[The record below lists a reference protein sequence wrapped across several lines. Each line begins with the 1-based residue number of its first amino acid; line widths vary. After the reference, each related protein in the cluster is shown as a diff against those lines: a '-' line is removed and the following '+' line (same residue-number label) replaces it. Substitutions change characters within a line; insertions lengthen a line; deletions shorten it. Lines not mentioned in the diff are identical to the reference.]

1 MLYTEQSV
9 INMKKTIKVLLVTIG
24 IILFLMFT
32 VTIIGNIFNI
42 GNVVGIMFALAFL
55 VLGIFYDKIAST
67 IKHLRKSKVA
77 RVFLYTAGTAVSCVL
92 LSFFIALGSVIA
104 SSGTNADNQ
113 KTVIILGC
121 AVYDETP
128 SIMLRARTMAALD
141 YLEQNDDA
149 VAILS
154 GGQGKDESIS
164 EAECMYRL
172 LSENGID
179 ASRLYFEDKSTNTY
193 ENITNSLE
201 IIRENGLSESIAI
214 ASSDFHLKRATMIA
228 EKQGVKAKRISS
240 KSGVFDVPIFYVRD
254 TLGVIKE
261 FIFR

>member
-1 MLYTEQSV
+1 
-9 INMKKTIKVLLVTIG
+9 MKRTIKTLFVIIG
-24 IILFLMFT
+24 IILLLMFT

-42 GNVVGIMFALAFL
+42 GNVVGIMFASAFL
-55 VLGIFYDKIAST
+55 VLGIFYDKIINT
-67 IKHLRKSKVA
+67 IKRLRKSKGGKV
-77 RVFLYTAGTAVSCVL
+77 LLSTIGTAASCVL

-113 KTVIILGC
+113 ETVIILGC

-128 SIMLRARTMAALD
+128 SVMLRARAMAALN
-141 YLEQNDDA
+141 YLEENKNS

-154 GGQGKDESIS
+154 GGQGEDESIS

-172 LSENGID
+172 LTDNGID
-179 ASRLYFEDKSTNTY
+179 ANRLYLEDKSTNTY

-201 IIRENGLSESIAI
+201 IIRENGLSENIAI

-228 EKQGVKAKRISS
+228 KKQGINAKRISS
-240 KSGVFDVPIFYVRD
+240 KSGIFDVPIFYARD